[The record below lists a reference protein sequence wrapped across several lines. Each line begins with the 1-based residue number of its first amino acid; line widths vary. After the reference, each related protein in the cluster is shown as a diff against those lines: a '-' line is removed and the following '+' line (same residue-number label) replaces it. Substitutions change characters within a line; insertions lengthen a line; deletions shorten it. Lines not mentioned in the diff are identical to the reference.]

1 MVYNLNISLL
11 KLDGTVLQEP
21 SNGKLEDITLRTI
34 ISNSLQSVLP
44 TDRNMGMVEKEK
56 MFSLLLRVHSSPVME
71 FTEDEVKK
79 LKERIAQMH
88 YSILV
93 VGQVLRMLD
102 GLNTG
107 LELLLTEGEVP
118 VEDLENDGI
127 VVSSQ

>member
-1 MVYNLNISLL
+1 MVYDLNTKLL

-21 SNGKLEDITLRTI
+21 SNGKLEDITIRTI

-44 TDRNMGMVEKEK
+44 ADRNMGMVEKEK

-71 FTEDEVKK
+71 FTDEEAKK
-79 LKERIAQMH
+79 LKERVAQMH

-93 VGQVLRMLD
+93 IGQVLRILD
-102 GLNTG
+102 GINTG
-107 LELLLTEGEVP
+107 LELLIP
-118 VEDLENDGI
+118 VEDDPEDDGI